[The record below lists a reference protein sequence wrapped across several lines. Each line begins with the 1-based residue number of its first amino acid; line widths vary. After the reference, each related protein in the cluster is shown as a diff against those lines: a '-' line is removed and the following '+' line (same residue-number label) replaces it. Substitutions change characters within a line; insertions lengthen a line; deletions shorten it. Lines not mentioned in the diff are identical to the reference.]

1 LGRCEAAREVEDQV
15 GSDTGLAAPR
25 TAPAFDAANSAA
37 PAKRRAFLGLADP
50 LPPAR
55 SCGAVILGGAH
66 GSLSIAR
73 SLGRRGIPVW
83 FIADEPLITRFS
95 RYVTK
100 TIAWPGAEHPDAAQ
114 FLVELGQRHEL
125 NGWVLLAGGD
135 PEVRLVAQNHAA
147 LATIF
152 RLTTPPWEQVQWA
165 FDKHRTYE
173 HAASLGIDCPQ
184 SFYPRGSADV
194 ARIDARFPLILK
206 PTVRNSRNA
215 FTIEKAWRVDD
226 RAELIA
232 RYEQALAM
240 VGEDAIVVQEL
251 IPGRGAA
258 QFSYAALWE
267 NGAPVASLVATRAR
281 QYPIDF
287 GYTSTLVRSIE
298 HPIVEAAACRFLA
311 SIDYSGLGE
320 VEFKYDVRDGR
331 YKLLDVN
338 ARSWTWNGLG
348 ATAGVDFAHLLWRI
362 KMGESVPAV
371 RGRAGAAW
379 INLSR
384 DVVAAV
390 QEMWAGTLSI
400 SDYVKSLRSPL
411 VFAASASD
419 DIVPGIVDLPLVA
432 WRTLTRRL
440 PVMAHDLGRKRD

>member
-1 LGRCEAAREVEDQV
+1 VPGARAILD
-15 GSDTGLAAPR
+15 
-25 TAPAFDAANSAA
+25 
-37 PAKRRAFLGLADP
+37 LADRAMP
-50 LPPAR
+50 R
-55 SCGAVILGGAH
+55 SGCGAVILGGAH
-66 GSLSIAR
+66 GSLSMAR

-95 RYVTK
+95 RYVTR
-100 TIAWPGAEHPDAAQ
+100 TIAWDGADHPDAAGH
-114 FLVELGQRHEL
+114 LLELGHRHKL

-135 PEVRLVAQNHAA
+135 PEVRLIAQNHGA
-147 LATIF
+147 LASLF

-173 HAASLGIDCPQ
+173 RAAALGIDCPQ
-184 SFYPRGSADV
+184 SFYPRGTADV

-226 RAELIA
+226 RAALIA

-258 QFSYAALWE
+258 QFSYAAVWD

-287 GYTSTLVRSIE
+287 GYTSTYVRSIE
-298 HPIVEAAACRFLA
+298 HPAIEAAACRFLA
-311 SIDYSGLGE
+311 SIDYDGLGE
-320 VEFKYDVRDGR
+320 VEFKYDARDGR

-348 ATAGVDFAHLLWRI
+348 AAAGVDFADLLWRI
-362 KMGESVPAV
+362 KMGETVPPA

-384 DVVAAV
+384 DFVAAV

-400 SDYVKSLRSPL
+400 SDYVKSLHSPL
-411 VFAASASD
+411 VLAASATD
-419 DIVPGIVDLPLVA
+419 DIVPGIVDLPLVG

-440 PVMAHDLGRKRD
+440 PLMADGLGSKRD

>member
-1 LGRCEAAREVEDQV
+1 M

-25 TAPAFDAANSAA
+25 TVPAFDASDSAA
-37 PAKRRAFLGLADP
+37 PTRRRAVLDLADP
-50 LPPAR
+50 LPSTR
-55 SCGAVILGGAH
+55 RCGAVILGGAH

-100 TIAWPGAEHPDAAQ
+100 TMAWPGAEHPDAAH

-125 NGWVLLAGGD
+125 HGWVLFAGAD
-135 PEVRLVAQNHAA
+135 PEVRLIAQNHGA
-147 LATIF
+147 LAKIF

-173 HAASLGIDCPQ
+173 RAASLGIDCPQ
-184 SFYPRGSADV
+184 SFYPRGTADV

-215 FTIEKAWRVDD
+215 FTIEKAWRVND
-226 RAELIA
+226 RAELVA
-232 RYEQALAM
+232 RYGQALAM
-240 VGEDAIVVQEL
+240 VGEDSIVVQEL
-251 IPGRGAA
+251 VPGRGSA
-258 QFSYAALWE
+258 QFSYAAVWDD
-267 NGAPVASLVATRAR
+267 GAPVASLVATRAR

-287 GYTSTLVRSIE
+287 GYTSTFVRSIE
-298 HPIVEAAACRFLA
+298 HPGIEAAACRFLA
-311 SIDYSGLGE
+311 SIGYSGLGE
-320 VEFKYDVRDGR
+320 VEFKYDARDGR

-348 ATAGVDFAHLLWRI
+348 AIAGVDFAHLLWRV
-362 KMGESVPAV
+362 KMGETVAPL

-400 SDYVKSLRSPL
+400 SEYAKSLHSPL
-411 VFAASASD
+411 VFAASATD

-440 PVMAHDLGRKRD
+440 PVMAHGLGRKRD

>member
-1 LGRCEAAREVEDQV
+1 V
-15 GSDTGLAAPR
+15 P
-25 TAPAFDAANSAA
+25 TAHAILD
-37 PAKRRAFLGLADP
+37 LADRAMP
-50 LPPAR
+50 R
-55 SCGAVILGGAH
+55 SGCGAVILGGAH
-66 GSLSIAR
+66 GSLSMAR

-95 RYVTK
+95 RYVTR
-100 TIAWPGAEHPDAAQ
+100 TLAWDGADHPDAAGR
-114 FLVELGQRHEL
+114 LLELGHRHKL

-135 PEVRLVAQNHAA
+135 PEVRLVAQNHGA
-147 LATIF
+147 LAKLF

-173 HAASLGIDCPQ
+173 RAASLGIDCPQ
-184 SFYPRGSADV
+184 SFYPRGTADV

-226 RAELIA
+226 RAALIA

-251 IPGRGAA
+251 IPGRGSA
-258 QFSYAALWE
+258 QFSYAAVWD

-287 GYTSTLVRSIE
+287 GYTSTYVRSIE
-298 HPIVEAAACRFLA
+298 HPAIEAAACRFLA
-311 SIDYSGLGE
+311 SIDYDGLGE
-320 VEFKYDVRDGR
+320 VEFKYDARDGR

-348 ATAGVDFAHLLWRI
+348 AAAGVDFADLLWRI
-362 KMGESVPAV
+362 KMGETVPPA

-384 DVVAAV
+384 DFVAAV
-390 QEMWAGTLSI
+390 QEMRAGTLSI
-400 SDYVKSLRSPL
+400 SDYVRSLHSPL
-411 VFAASASD
+411 VLAASASD

-440 PVMAHDLGRKRD
+440 PLMTNGLGSKRD